1 MSDPSGYTPRVA
13 IVTGSAK
20 GIGCS
25 IAHRFADDGIDVV
38 INDLSSESQ
47 KIDEVVEEI
56 KKKGRRAIGV
66 VADVTKED
74 EVKALVDKA
83 VSELG
88 SVDIVRGSVIFS
100 NHTIEILSSTLSQ
113 LQMVANA
120 GIVKGVTFL
129 DSKAFP

>member
-20 GIGCS
+20 GIGYS

-38 INDLSSESQ
+38 INDLPFESR

-66 VADVTKED
+66 TADVTKEE
-74 EVKALVDKA
+74 EVKSLVERA

-88 SVDIVRGSVIFS
+88 SVDIVCDPVILFKLATKAYYYLLLNFRWS
-100 NHTIEILSSTLSQ
+100 RMLVFPEVLHFLI
-113 LQMVANA
+113 V
-120 GIVKGVTFL
+120 GI
-129 DSKAFP
+129 S